1 MWFKRVTCFLLAVL
15 VPGASV
21 YGVDYRL
28 KSSVQQIREVGGQPA
43 SAGTDIIRTF
53 QNKRVLCEEYL
64 VKKGDRIW
72 NILEERVHGSVAQI
86 IHWSK
91 VLQTFNP
98 EVTNL
103 NVIHPGQRLL
113 IPLGFIKGGEPKRAE
128 TPRDLRTTIYE
139 VKRGDSLCG
148 ILSDQFHYPE
158 HLIFNEA
165 INAVKEL
172 NPAIK
177 DFNHLQPGQRII
189 IPISV
194 PLSTPNTADTT
205 VHAEVEAPT
214 VPATTSEPPV
224 RGSMQEVK
232 GELTSNDLADL
243 TASFKEERMSAEG
256 GVGDTVKQEITE
268 AAPNNRMVSPPI
280 PGERRRQVLAE
291 AIIATVVALGG
302 KGSNKGLY
310 SLPIGGQ
317 GEITLES
324 SLFPLVEFPSGESV
338 FLDLNDR
345 LPFQLEETIHAVWD
359 DRYRIVKVREND
371 NFRSIWQRLIHQLD
385 KMEVWNKRD
394 PLIIHTPLPI
404 SIQGDWILTA
414 TRPQE
419 HGGKIFVINLLKDA
433 EERTDPALQTYLDSL
448 GIRVVDVQLG
458 GQLERARVT
467 PPMDEQAFNAGANT
481 VIVRSR
487 FVPDL
492 VEAFLR
498 VLGQPHQ
505 RSERVRFGTETP
517 KGFSLTVKVGFYFQR
532 GGAVHLIDFKHL
544 SPSILSILKKW
555 HYQVLVVDP
564 KWDASEVFSALQE
577 HLNLKA
583 NSSYNTFVS
592 KREPTRN
599 IHLSIPG
606 DVIREGKRSHL
617 ITPMVMPAS
626 LTDFLRRKS
635 VRVLRH
641 QGR

>member
-280 PGERRRQVLAE
+280 PGERRRQ
-291 AIIATVVALGG
+291 ALRNTDRGG
-302 KGSNKGLY
+302 S
-310 SLPIGGQ
+310 
-317 GEITLES
+317 
-324 SLFPLVEFPSGESV
+324 F
-338 FLDLNDR
+338 
-345 LPFQLEETIHAVWD
+345 
-359 DRYRIVKVREND
+359 
-371 NFRSIWQRLIHQLD
+371 
-385 KMEVWNKRD
+385 
-394 PLIIHTPLPI
+394 
-404 SIQGDWILTA
+404 
-414 TRPQE
+414 
-419 HGGKIFVINLLKDA
+419 
-433 EERTDPALQTYLDSL
+433 DST
-448 GIRVVDVQLG
+448 GHH
-458 GQLERARVT
+458 
-467 PPMDEQAFNAGANT
+467 AGAA
-481 VIVRSR
+481 RHLG
-487 FVPDL
+487 PD
-492 VEAFLR
+492 V
-498 VLGQPHQ
+498 
-505 RSERVRFGTETP
+505 FG
-517 KGFSLTVKVGFYFQR
+517 
-532 GGAVHLIDFKHL
+532 
-544 SPSILSILKKW
+544 
-555 HYQVLVVDP
+555 
-564 KWDASEVFSALQE
+564 
-577 HLNLKA
+577 
-583 NSSYNTFVS
+583 
-592 KREPTRN
+592 
-599 IHLSIPG
+599 
-606 DVIREGKRSHL
+606 
-617 ITPMVMPAS
+617 
-626 LTDFLRRKS
+626 
-635 VRVLRH
+635 
-641 QGR
+641 

>member
-1 MWFKRVTCFLLAVL
+1 MWFNRLICFLLAVL
-15 VPGASV
+15 VPSASV

-28 KSSVQQIREVGGQPA
+28 KPSLQQIREVSGQSA
-43 SAGTDIIRTF
+43 SAGTDIIRIF
-53 QNKRVLCEEYL
+53 QDKRVLCEEYL

-72 NILEERVHGSVAQI
+72 DILEERIRGSVAQI

-91 VLQTFNP
+91 ALQTLNP

-113 IPLGFIKGGEPKRAE
+113 VPLGFIKGGEPKRVE
-128 TPRDLRTTIYE
+128 TPRDPQTTIYE

-165 INAVKEL
+165 ISAVKEL
-172 NPAIK
+172 NPTIE
-177 DFNHLQPGQRII
+177 DLNHLQPGQRIV
-189 IPISV
+189 IPVSV
-194 PLSTPNTADTT
+194 PIDSPNTADTT
-205 VHAEVEAPT
+205 VHAEVVAST
-214 VPATTSEPPV
+214 VPATTSEPSV
-224 RGSMQEVK
+224 RGSTQELK
-232 GELTSNDLADL
+232 EELTSNDLADF
-243 TASFKEERMSAEG
+243 TDSFKEERMSEEG
-256 GVGDTVKQEITE
+256 GVGDTVNREITE
-268 AAPNNRMVSPPI
+268 AVPNNRLLSPPT
-280 PGERRRQVLAE
+280 PGERRRQVLAK
-291 AIIATVVALGG
+291 AVIATVIALGG

-310 SLPIGGQ
+310 SLPVEGQ
-317 GEITLES
+317 GEITLEAS
-324 SLFPLVEFPSGESV
+324 HFPFVEFPSGESM
-338 FLDLNDR
+338 FLDLNDS
-345 LPFQLEETIHAVWD
+345 LPFELEEAIHAVWD
-359 DRYRIVKVREND
+359 DRYRIVNVREND
-371 NFRSIWQRLIHQLD
+371 NFSSIWQRLIKQLD

-414 TRPQE
+414 TGPQE
-419 HGGKIFVINLLKDA
+419 HGGKIFIVNLLKDA

-481 VIVRSR
+481 VFVRSR

-492 VEAFLR
+492 VEAFLK

-544 SPSILSILKKW
+544 SPSILSLLSKW

-564 KWDASEVFSALQE
+564 EWDASDVFSALQK

-635 VRVLRH
+635 VSVLSH